1 MGEKNLS
8 HKAMEIHMEGAI
20 QKALDIFETD
30 DGRTFEEKK
39 KAVYHALPNIYRK
52 VEWSFNSPGIR
63 GNCLV

>member
-20 QKALDIFETD
+20 QKVLEIFEVD

-39 KAVYHALPNIYRK
+39 KAVYHALPNI
-52 VEWSFNSPGIR
+52 
-63 GNCLV
+63 